1 MSIERVDEYILLA
14 KRKQEL
20 EAELREVKGKL
31 EKTETR
37 LTDYFAEKG
46 LKNLR
51 TENGMA
57 YLSREIFAGLTPE
70 EDGGHEAAHAAL
82 RQQRPGIHGQ
92 GRSERQHPP
101 GLRPGA
107 GGGGRGTAPG
117 PAAPHPDYRGVPG
130 PGPELDRVTE

>member
-82 RQQRPGIHGQ
+82 RQHGL
-92 GRSERQHPP
+92 GYMVKDGVNANTLRAYVREREEAGEELPRDLLPHIRITEVFRVRVRS
-101 GLRPGA
+101 
-107 GGGGRGTAPG
+107 
-117 PAAPHPDYRGVPG
+117 
-130 PGPELDRVTE
+130 